1 MITIKRSYLSIH
13 SIIWI
18 IFDMRSIYCTLF
30 NQNYLIKGIALYRS
44 MERSIPEF
52 HLYIL
57 AMDEETQR
65 VLGELRLEKATIIDR
80 NSVVDEH
87 LKGILDNRSG
97 ASLFWT
103 CTPLIIEYVL
113 AQLGE
118 EWCTYVDADCFF
130 FGDPQDV
137 FAIMDRKNYSVGIVE
152 HRFRKDESYN
162 SHVESDG
169 RFNVAFNVFRNE
181 TNSLKILDEWK
192 NQCIEQCTNK
202 PIEGYFG
209 DQLYLNEWPDKY
221 ERVYIIENEGID
233 VAPWN
238 VNNYHVISCNGDYI
252 IENDKVYEKI
262 LMYHF
267 HTFNRVSNHIVSL
280 NLWNT
285 KKRSKTRGIFA
296 IYKDYYEEYKRQELL
311 SERFLRTYSNDSK
324 IRAVDKIKLLYEKY
338 HKRKEKSI
346 VQLIRNIMWV

>member
-1 MITIKRSYLSIH
+1 MARCISTFR
-13 SIIWI
+13 
-18 IFDMRSIYCTLF
+18 
-30 NQNYLIKGIALYRS
+30 
-44 MERSIPEF
+44 
-52 HLYIL
+52 LYIL

-65 VLGELRLEKATIIDR
+65 ALGELKLEKATIIDR
-80 NSVVDEH
+80 NSVVDKR

-113 AQLGE
+113 VTLGE

-137 FAIMDRKNYSVGIVE
+137 FAIMDKKNYSVGIVE

-162 SHVESDG
+162 RHIESDG

-181 TNSLKILDEWK
+181 ANSLKILDEWK

-238 VNNYHVISCNGDYI
+238 VNNYQVTKKDNVYFIKN
-252 IENDKVYEKI
+252 ENIHARI

-267 HTFNRVSNHIVSL
+267 HALNYVSRHIVSL

-285 KKRSKTRGIFA
+285 KKRSEIR
-296 IYKDYYEEYKRQELL
+296 ELL
-311 SERFLRTYSNDSK
+311 SLYREYVVECKKQQIVVDGLLYADSVPSNNVV
-324 IRAVDKIKLLYEKY
+324 AGKIKGFYEKY
-338 HKRKEKSI
+338 RNRKENSFL
-346 VQLIRNIMWV
+346 QLIRNIMWV

>member
-1 MITIKRSYLSIH
+1 MKNV
-13 SIIWI
+13 
-18 IFDMRSIYCTLF
+18 YCTLF
-30 NQNYLIKGIALYRS
+30 NKSYLPKGLALYKS
-44 MERSIPEF
+44 MARCISTF
-52 HLYIL
+52 RLYIL

-65 VLGELRLEKATIIDR
+65 ALGELKLEKATIIDR
-80 NSVVDEH
+80 NSVVDKR

-113 AQLGE
+113 VTLGE

-238 VNNYHVISCNGDYI
+238 VNNYQVAGKDNDYYI
-252 IENDKVYEKI
+252 KNENVYTKI

-267 HTFNRVSNHIVSL
+267 HTLNNVSRHIVSL

-285 KKRSKTRGIFA
+285 KKRSEIRDLLSLYREYIFECNKQQAVVDGLSFA
-296 IYKDYYEEYKRQELL
+296 IAAP
-311 SERFLRTYSNDSK
+311 SNNGV
-324 IRAVDKIKLLYEKY
+324 AGKIKSFYEKY
-338 HKRKEKSI
+338 RNRNENS
-346 VQLIRNIMWV
+346 VLQMIRNIMWV